1 MNQDR
6 STSNPVPLY
15 VDLDG
20 ALISTDTLLVN
31 TVALLRGQPWLA
43 PLLPLFVVGG
53 RAAFKDRVSRRATID
68 PAALPYREDVL
79 AFLREEKA
87 SGRVLVLATA
97 AHRRIADPVAV
108 HVGLFDDVIAS
119 DGGHNIKGRA
129 KLEEIRRHAGGD
141 FDYMG
146 DSSADLPILQASTR
160 AYLVHPSRRLLAAA
174 RETCRIEKIFD

>member
-6 STSNPVPLY
+6 STSRAVPLY

-20 ALISTDTLLVN
+20 TLISTDTLLVN
-31 TVALLRGQPWLA
+31 TVALLRRRPWLA

-53 RAAFKDRVSRRATID
+53 RAAFKDRVSRRAAID

-87 SGRVLVLATA
+87 SGRVVVLATA

-119 DGGHNIKGRA
+119 DGGHNVKGRA

-146 DSSADLPILQASTR
+146 DSFADLPILQASTR

-174 RETCRIEKIFD
+174 RESCRIEKVFD